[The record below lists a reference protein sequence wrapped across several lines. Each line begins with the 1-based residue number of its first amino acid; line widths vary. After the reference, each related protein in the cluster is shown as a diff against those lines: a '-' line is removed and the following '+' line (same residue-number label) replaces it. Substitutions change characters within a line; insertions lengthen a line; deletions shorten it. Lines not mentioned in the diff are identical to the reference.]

1 MAEEI
6 DLRFLGEQIKRLQG
20 DVRQVKSDMAQMRT
34 DVGGDLV
41 VLRADMV
48 AVKVEQSRADGRLE
62 AFRETVDDRF
72 EQQIELI
79 KSSFRS
85 LSQEIATFRVSVDDR
100 FASVDGRLASVDD
113 RLASVDGRFES
124 IDGRFES
131 IDGRFEQQLELIKS
145 GFKTLS
151 QEIATLKKS

>member
-6 DLRFLGEQIKRLQG
+6 DLRFLGEQIKGLQG
-20 DVRQVKSDMAQMRT
+20 DV
-34 DVGGDLV
+34 
-41 VLRADMV
+41 V
-48 AVKVEQSRADGRLE
+48 AVKAEQSRADGRLE

-85 LSQEIATFRVSVDDR
+85 LSQEIATFRESVDDR
-100 FASVDGRLASVDD
+100 FG
-113 RLASVDGRFES
+113 SVDGRFES
-124 IDGRFES
+124 IDGRFNS
-131 IDGRFEQQLELIKS
+131 VDSRFEQQIELIKS
-145 GFKTLS
+145 GFATLS

>member
-34 DVGGDLV
+34 DVGGEL
-41 VLRADMV
+41 
-48 AVKVEQSRADGRLE
+48 SRADAKLE

-72 EQQIELI
+72 DQQIDLV

-85 LSQEIATFRVSVDDR
+85 LSQEIASLRESVD
-100 FASVDGRLASVDD
+100 V
-113 RLASVDGRFES
+113 RFES
-124 IDGRFES
+124 VDV
-131 IDGRFEQQLELIKS
+131 RFEQQLELIKS

>member
-20 DVRQVKSDMAQMRT
+20 DVRQVKSDM
-34 DVGGDLV
+34 
-41 VLRADMV
+41 V
-48 AVKVEQSRADGRLE
+48 AVKADLNRADGRLE

-72 EQQIELI
+72 DQQIELV
-79 KSSFRS
+79 KLTFGR
-85 LSQEIATFRVSVDDR
+85 LSQEIALLRD
-100 FASVDGRLASVDD
+100 
-113 RLASVDGRFES
+113 SVDGRFERV
-124 IDGRFES
+124 DGRFEQIDRRFDQ

-145 GFKTLS
+145 GFATLS

>member
-41 VLRADMV
+41 ALRTEISHV
-48 AVKVEQSRADGRLE
+48 DGKLE

-85 LSQEIATFRVSVDDR
+85 LSQEIATFRESV
-100 FASVDGRLASVDD
+100 GD
-113 RLASVDGRFES
+113 RLKSVDGRF
-124 IDGRFES
+124 GS
-131 IDGRFEQQLELIKS
+131 IDGRFEQQLEFLKS
-145 GFKTLS
+145 GFGTLS

>member
-34 DVGGDLV
+34 DVRGEL
-41 VLRADMV
+41 
-48 AVKVEQSRADGRLE
+48 SRADAKLE
-62 AFRETVDDRF
+62 VFRETVDDRF

-79 KSSFRS
+79 KSNFRI
-85 LSQEIATFRVSVDDR
+85 LSQEIATFRDAV
-100 FASVDGRLASVDD
+100 
-113 RLASVDGRFES
+113 
-124 IDGRFES
+124 
-131 IDGRFEQQLELIKS
+131 DGRFEQQLELIRS

-151 QEIATLKKS
+151 QEITTLKKT

>member
-6 DLRFLGEQIKRLQG
+6 DLRFLVEQIKRLQG

-34 DVGGDLV
+34 DVGSEL
-41 VLRADMV
+41 
-48 AVKVEQSRADGRLE
+48 SRVDRKLE

-79 KSSFRS
+79 KSSFRT
-85 LSQEIATFRVSVDDR
+85 LSQENATRRESVAAR
-100 FASVDGRLASVDD
+100 FGSVDGRL
-113 RLASVDGRFES
+113 
-124 IDGRFES
+124 
-131 IDGRFEQQLELIKS
+131 EQQLELIKS